1 MRNVISSI
9 TINKSLLLV
18 LCKAKIE
25 KQIAMQIPNVKRE
38 TKDVK
43 DNERASV
50 DTI

>member
-25 KQIAMQIPNVKRE
+25 KQIAMQIPNVKKRNQKRE
-38 TKDVK
+38 N
-43 DNERASV
+43 NEKASV